1 MEFPEAQE
9 RCCGMKSCLPRSK
22 SPAECVQMYDSTE
35 ICNVVMYCIQ
45 NAYCSWY
52 ERVRGKGRREKRWR
66 EREGVRDRGDTE
78 REYR

>member
-1 MEFPEAQE
+1 
-9 RCCGMKSCLPRSK
+9 MKSCLARPN

-52 ERVRGKGRREKRWR
+52 ERVR
-66 EREGVRDRGDTE
+66 EGVRDRGIQ
-78 REYR
+78 RENIYR